1 MQVFKSYTVVSVALY
16 LVAGSIFFASM
27 PVLADDSAQI
37 TALQNKVHA
46 LEQELIV
53 IKRLLKQNNTNMDSD
68 MHPERELILS
78 AKDQLT
84 LKAGKSSIV
93 LDKNGRITLNGS
105 VFDVKTTQETEIS
118 GTKIIQN

>member
-1 MQVFKSYTVVSVALY
+1 MQAFKQFNAIPLARLTLACSFLY
-16 LVAGSIFFASM
+16 ASM
-27 PVLADDSAQI
+27 PALADDSAQI
-37 TALQNKVHA
+37 TALQNKVNA
-46 LEQELIV
+46 LEKELIV

-84 LKAGKSSIV
+84 LKAGKSSIA
-93 LDKNGRITLNGS
+93 LHKNGRITLNGS

>member
-1 MQVFKSYTVVSVALY
+1 MQAFKSHSIVSVAVY
-16 LVAGSIFFASM
+16 LVTGSVLFVSM
-27 PVLADDSAQI
+27 PALADDSAQI
-37 TALQNKVHA
+37 TALQNNVHA
-46 LEQELIV
+46 LEQELIA
-53 IKRLLKQNNTNMDSD
+53 IKRLLKQNNTTIESD
-68 MHPERELILS
+68 MHLERELILS

-93 LDKNGRITLNGS
+93 LHKNGRITLNGS